1 MEEQQYE
8 LVEENTNLKQ
18 QLEDLKDSLKL
29 RFQLDEDTNHA
40 LANNIARMKVDVSEN
55 NVMINENLQKIDSIE
70 HKFDEMHEN
79 LEGSKQRGNVLI
91 FFIKSGN

>member
-29 RFQLDEDTNHA
+29 RFQLDEDTDHA
-40 LANNIARMKVDVSEN
+40 LINNIAMMKGDVSEN
-55 NVMINENLQKIDSIE
+55 NLMINENLQKIDSIE
-70 HKFDEMHEN
+70 LKFDEMHEN
-79 LEGSKQRGNVLI
+79 LEGWKQRGNVLI